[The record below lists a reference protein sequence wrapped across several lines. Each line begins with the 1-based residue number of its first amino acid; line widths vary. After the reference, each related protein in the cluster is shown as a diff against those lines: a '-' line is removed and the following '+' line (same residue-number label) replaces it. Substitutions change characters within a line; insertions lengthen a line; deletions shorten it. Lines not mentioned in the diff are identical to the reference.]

1 MKKNNK
7 LSLLNLVGSVIGII
21 IWVMLLILAIIVQV
35 KLGDIEYSYG
45 NNLGLNWS
53 QGPVEKIE
61 SEKLASCPIGTT
73 YGLVN
78 TYFPGFKTGCYCK
91 PNSYYSGYCGLYQ
104 NRSGCVQ
111 FPESTPKL
119 IVSWGGSL
127 CTNRPKNTTYFTLN
141 GTNTDIQGVKCTN
154 ETKSCGILNT
164 LGSKLCIKKDDSC
177 PINYLKVVNKDT
189 SVDNDFKTEE
199 LPFADGQKKFVYSNL
214 NPKGQIVNQFLIS
227 DHKPCADSAENKIE
241 LVPSDSTYEC
251 KRKIQGHIYDPSW
264 VLLDT
269 MKIEELVADNHLT
282 KQLSPYPFWNSVKS
296 RPVGLY
302 YRSYIGLNSTCLQQ
316 AIDYIYPNSIN
327 SIPQMFLNMKQTLT
341 TSNIDFI
348 SVTSITIYVI
358 LLVSLIQKI
367 VLAVKNSKYSSR
379 LYVNIT
385 AAFCSILLLIVA
397 IVSTINISN
406 ARNQYI
412 WFYNNPKC
420 SDPINQGLLYLFDSN
435 IKEAYIIAVVF
446 TIGVL
451 VLFFT
456 IILEYLLSHCY
467 EEGEKEDQLNESID
481 SDSSRLLSLE
491 SKKDSKKGGEIE
503 MKDKKSKNNSKYSA
517 NKEDSK
523 KISGG
528 EKLHMDLD
536 I

>member
-1 MKKNNK
+1 MKQNKN
-7 LSLLNLVGSVIGII
+7 LLLLNLVGSVIGII
-21 IWVMLLILAIIVQV
+21 IWVMLLFLAIIVHV
-35 KLGDIEYSYG
+35 KLGDEEYTYG
-45 NNLGLNWS
+45 NTLGLNWA
-53 QGPVEKIE
+53 QGPVENLE
-61 SEKLASCPIGTT
+61 SENLASCPIGST

-78 TYFPGFKTGCYCK
+78 TFFPGFKTGCYCK

-111 FPESTPKL
+111 FPESSPKL

-141 GTNTDIQGVKCTN
+141 STNSYPLAAGVKCSN
-154 ETKSCGILNT
+154 ETKSCGVLDT
-164 LGSKLCIKKDDSC
+164 LGAKLCINKEDSC
-177 PINYLKVVNKDT
+177 PINYLKVVNENAT
-189 SVDNDFKTEE
+189 IDNDFNTTE
-199 LPFADGQKKFVYSNL
+199 LLFADGHKKFVYSNL
-214 NPKGQIVNQFLIS
+214 NPNGQVVNQFLIS

-241 LVPSDSTYEC
+241 LVPSDTPYEC

-282 KQLSPYPFWNSVKS
+282 SQLSPYPFWNSIKS

-327 SIPQMFLNMKQTLT
+327 SIPQIFLNMKQTLT

-348 SVTSITIYVI
+348 SMTSITIYLI
-358 LLVSLIQKI
+358 LLSCLILKI
-367 VLAVKNSKYSSR
+367 ILSMNNSKYSLR
-379 LYVNIT
+379 LYVNIS

-412 WFYNNPKC
+412 WFYNNPQC
-420 SDPINQGLLYLFDSN
+420 SDPINQGLLYLFDDN
-435 IKEAYIIAVVF
+435 IKQAYFIAVVF

-467 EEGEKEDQLNESID
+467 EESENEDQLDESID
-481 SDSSRLLSLE
+481 SDSSRLLSLK

-503 MKDKKSKNNSKYSA
+503 MKDNKSKSSKDSA
-517 NKEDSK
+517 NK
-523 KISGG
+523 
-528 EKLHMDLD
+528 KL